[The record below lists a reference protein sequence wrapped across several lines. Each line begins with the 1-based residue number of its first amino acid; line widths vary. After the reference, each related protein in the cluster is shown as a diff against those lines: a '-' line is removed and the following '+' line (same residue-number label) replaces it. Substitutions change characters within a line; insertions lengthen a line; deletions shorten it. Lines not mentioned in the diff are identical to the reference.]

1 MSTSYHIPVMLNEC
15 IDGLNIQPNGIYV
28 DVTFGGGGHSK
39 KILEQLDENGKLF
52 AFDVDDDAKRNTI
65 DDKRFTLIQANYRHL
80 KKFLKVYGVTK
91 VDGILADF
99 GISSYQIDEPSRG
112 FATRFEAELDMRMN
126 RKEGVS
132 AKNVVNEYTAEQ
144 LQQILGF
151 YGEVINAKTL
161 AQKIVEQRTI
171 HPIETTKDLV
181 DVCKTVAKGIDAKYY
196 AQVFQAIRIEVN
208 DELNAI
214 KDFLQ
219 QSMEILNKNGRLVI
233 MSYHSLEDRL
243 TKNFMKHG
251 NFENEPVKDLYGNF
265 EHHLKVIT
273 KKPIEAGVAELKSNP
288 RSRSAKLRI
297 AEKID

>member
-39 KILEQLDENGKLF
+39 KILEQLDRNGKLF

-80 KKFLKVYGVTK
+80 KKFLKLYGIKK
-91 VDGILADF
+91 VNGILADF

-112 FATRFEAELDMRMN
+112 FATRFDAPLDMRMN
-126 RKEGVS
+126 NKEGIS
-132 AKNVVNEYTAEQ
+132 AKDVVNTYSAEQ
-144 LQQILGF
+144 LQHILGF

-161 AQKIVEQRTI
+161 ANTIVEQRAI

-181 DVCKTVAKGIDAKYY
+181 DVCKMVSKGIEVKYLS
-196 AQVFQAIRIEVN
+196 QVFQAIRIEVN

-214 KDFLQ
+214 KDFLK
-219 QSMEILNKNGRLVI
+219 QSEEVLEKDGRLVI

-243 TKNFMKHG
+243 TKNFMKNG
-251 NFENEPVKDLYGNF
+251 VFEGEPEKDVFGNF
-265 EHHLKVIT
+265 EHHLKVVT
-273 KKPIEAGVAELKSNP
+273 KKPIVASSEELKINS
-288 RSRSAKLRI
+288 RARSAKLRI
-297 AEKID
+297 AEKM